1 MRPMERSTREVEVK
15 LPFESPAAARKG
27 IERLSAR
34 LVRPRHFEDN
44 LVLDRE
50 ADPLLESGVLLRV
63 RRAGEE
69 SILTLKLPVRGV
81 HRHKV
86 REEQETQVADGG
98 ALLEIL
104 HHLGFRTRYRYQK
117 YRTVFAL
124 GELAVCLDET
134 PIGCYVELEGR
145 PEEIDR
151 AAAQLGFEPA
161 QYVCENYR
169 DLHERAVRERRVA
182 PGDMLV
188 EVTEGSS

>member
-1 MRPMERSTREVEVK
+1 MERSTREVEIK
-15 LPFESPAAARKG
+15 LPFESPAAARKR
-27 IERLSAR
+27 IEGLGAR
-34 LVRPRHFEDN
+34 LLRARHFEDN

-50 ADPLLESGVLLRV
+50 AEPLIESGVLLRV

-69 SILTLKLPVRGV
+69 SVLTLKLPVLGI

-86 REEQETQVADGG
+86 REEQETQVADGA

-104 HHLGFRTRYRYQK
+104 SRLGFTTRYRYQK

-124 GELAVCLDET
+124 GDLAICLDET

-151 AAAQLGFEPA
+151 AAARLGFEPA

-169 DLHERAVRERRVA
+169 DLHERAVRERRA
-182 PGDMLV
+182 EPGDMLV
-188 EVTEGSS
+188 EMVEGSP